1 MASFKPR
8 EVISIL
14 KKLGFVYK
22 RQTGSHVMMY
32 NATSGKTIPVPY
44 HVKDLK
50 KGVLHSIIKQSGSTE
65 KGFLKLK

>member
-32 NATSGKTIPVPY
+32 NPISGETIPIPY

-50 KGVLHSIIKQSGSTE
+50 KGVLHSVIKRAGSTE
-65 KGFLKLK
+65 EEFLKLK